1 MCGAALGMGC
11 NGTYAF
17 WGPLYCLVVC
27 GFIFGGEGWNI
38 AWPGWVGAITM
49 VIGIFVCYFAAEGNR
64 EGGVGT

>member
-27 GFIFGGEGWNI
+27 GLIFGGEGWNI
-38 AWPGWVGAITM
+38 AWPGWAGAITM
-49 VIGIFVCYFAAEGNR
+49 VIGIFVLAISQQKATEK
-64 EGGVGT
+64 EA

>member
-27 GFIFGGEGWNI
+27 GFIFGGDGWNI

-49 VIGIFVCYFAAEGNR
+49 VIGIFVLAISQQKATEK
-64 EGGVGT
+64 EA